1 MKEIVKDLYIN
12 IKNFLKYFIS
22 PVAILMW
29 VTIQGIIVIL
39 YEIYCPDKY
48 YYMYYHEIIYI
59 FNNYS
64 LYPIMFITIIY
75 FLPIFMYD
83 NDVDTLLDIMME
95 IYSMFDHTWGGVTIR
110 QLYETFYL

>member
-1 MKEIVKDLYIN
+1 MEILKNIFKY

-39 YEIYCPDKY
+39 YEIYCPDNY

-64 LYPIMFITIIY
+64 LYPIMFITILY
-75 FLPIFMYD
+75 FLPIFMYE
-83 NDVDTLLDIMME
+83 NDLNTLLDVIMA
-95 IYSMFDHTWGGVTIR
+95 IYKMFEGTWG
-110 QLYETFYL
+110 QLLLDSYMKRH